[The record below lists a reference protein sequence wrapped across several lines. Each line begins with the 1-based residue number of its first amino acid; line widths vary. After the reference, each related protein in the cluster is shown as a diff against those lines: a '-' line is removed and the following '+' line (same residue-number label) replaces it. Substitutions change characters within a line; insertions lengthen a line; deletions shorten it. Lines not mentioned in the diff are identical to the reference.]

1 MTVAEYARHRRC
13 SRRAVYDAL
22 RAGRIARLPGG
33 RIDAKVADRAWKV
46 NTLGHVGGK
55 PQPKGAVKVVGADRR
70 RVRVRVSDRAVA
82 TGEAEARRL
91 LGAEAGTVLSF
102 ADARRAREL
111 VKLSREALALRKMQR
126 ELVEVAAV
134 ARRSFH
140 LWRLVRDRQDA
151 WVSRVAPLLAAKFNV
166 SEGDFWRALKGEV
179 RKLQEELA
187 GLDIA
192 ARRRWGSWPRRRR
205 SSGASWP
212 SCRAFRAPHLVG
224 RRYACR
230 SHSPARSPRSP

>member
-1 MTVAEYARHRRC
+1 MREKMPHTVAEYARHRRC

-33 RIDAKVADRAWKV
+33 RIDPVAADRAWKV
-46 NTLGHVGGK
+46 NTLAHVGGK
-55 PQPKGAVKVVGADRR
+55 PRPKGAAADRR
-70 RVRVRVSDRAVA
+70 AVA
-82 TGEAEARRL
+82 AGEAEARRL
-91 LGAEAGTVLSF
+91 LGPEAGTVLSF

-151 WVSRVAPLLAAKFNV
+151 WVSRVAPLLAAKFNIN
-166 SEGDFWRALKGEV
+166 EGDFWRALKGEV

-187 GLDIA
+187 GLDLEKMLA
-192 ARRRWGSWPRRRR
+192 TD
-205 SSGASWP
+205 
-212 SCRAFRAPHLVG
+212 
-224 RRYACR
+224 
-230 SHSPARSPRSP
+230 PANDGETGTG

>member
-1 MTVAEYARHRRC
+1 MLAPGGLRCAPGWSDRSTPRWEDRRQGGRPRLEGEHARPCRRKAAAEGCRQGGGRRSPTGARAGIRPSGGHRRGR
-13 SRRAVYDAL
+13 SPAAARRGGGHGSLL
-22 RAGRIARLPGG
+22 RRCATRPG
-33 RIDAKVADRAWKV
+33 A
-46 NTLGHVGGK
+46 
-55 PQPKGAVKVVGADRR
+55 
-70 RVRVRVSDRAVA
+70 
-82 TGEAEARRL
+82 GEAQSRSPRL
-91 LGAEAGTVLSF
+91 G
-102 ADARRAREL
+102 
-111 VKLSREALALRKMQR
+111 KMQR

-151 WVSRVAPLLAAKFNV
+151 WVSRVAPLLAAKFNI

>member
-1 MTVAEYARHRRC
+1 MLHTSHPVAPMTVAAYARHRGC

-22 RAGRIARLPGG
+22 GAGRIARLPGG

-46 NTLGHVGGK
+46 NTLAHVGGK
-55 PQPKGAVKVVGADRR
+55 PRPKGAAADR
-70 RVRVRVSDRAVA
+70 RAVA

-91 LGAEAGTVLSF
+91 LGAGAAQVVLSF

-111 VKLSREALALRKMQR
+111 VNLSREALALRKMQR

-192 ARRRWGSWPRRRR
+192 ARRRWGSGPRRRR

>member
-187 GLDIA
+187 GLDLEKMLATDPADDGERRIGRNRPA
-192 ARRRWGSWPRRRR
+192 CSVLGRSLVRREGNARRTGR
-205 SSGASWP
+205 SSRLGGA
-212 SCRAFRAPHLVG
+212 R
-224 RRYACR
+224 
-230 SHSPARSPRSP
+230 